1 MLHAR
6 ATEQQRGDAM
16 IEIRLVLPNRRE
28 FRRDVYRPGVIS
40 LSRILWGSVGSG
52 LFLALIALFS
62 AATGVG
68 VLYPPLAA
76 TCFIG
81 ATCTYLRVARPKSVI
96 VGHFIATVGGL
107 AGVAVGE
114 QLCGGTSLAVPVKLG
129 LAVLLSAAF
138 MQILD
143 ADHPPAAATA
153 AIPAILPLP
162 APELLLPLHMAWGAV
177 LAAIFGIVWNRFWFE
192 CPPPEDGC
200 QRSWF
205 NLGMDKPDI
214 LGAGI
219 CILAT
224 LLMCV
229 RPWSQHAYEA
239 GLWVMLA
246 GLAFMSLHHFFGARV
261 LVTDAPSCCS
271 HAQPAAGGP
280 APYCGSTDKE
290 EKHER

>member
-1 MLHAR
+1 
-6 ATEQQRGDAM
+6 M

-40 LSRILWGSVGSG
+40 LSRILWGSIGAG
-52 LFLALIALFS
+52 LFLAFIALAS
-62 AATGVG
+62 QATGVG

-114 QLCGGTSLAVPVKLG
+114 QLCGGTSLAVPAKLG
-129 LAVLLSAAF
+129 LAVLLSAAL

-162 APELLLPLHMAWGAV
+162 APALLLPLHMAWGAV
-177 LAAIFGIVWNRFWFE
+177 LAVVFGVIWNRFWFE
-192 CPPPEDGC
+192 CPPPEEGC
-200 QRSWF
+200 GRAWL
-205 NLGMDKPDI
+205 NLGMDRADI
-214 LGAGI
+214 AGAGA
-219 CILAT
+219 CTLAT
-224 LLMCV
+224 LLMCA
-229 RPWSQHAYEA
+229 RPWSQTAYQW

-246 GLAFMSLHHFFGARV
+246 GLAVMSLHHFFGARV
-261 LVTDAPSCCS
+261 LVAEAASCCTL
-271 HAQPAAGGP
+271 AEPATGGP
-280 APYCGSTDKE
+280 APDCGSTEKE

>member
-1 MLHAR
+1 
-6 ATEQQRGDAM
+6 M
-16 IEIRLVLPNRRE
+16 IEIRLVLPSRRE
-28 FRRDVYRPGVIS
+28 FKRDVYRPGVIS
-40 LSRILWGSVGSG
+40 LSRILWGSVGGGMSLG
-52 LFLALIALFS
+52 LIALAS

-107 AGVAVGE
+107 LGVAAGD
-114 QLCGGTSLAVPVKLG
+114 LLFGGTALAVPVKLC
-129 LAVLLSAAF
+129 LAVLLSAAL
-138 MQILD
+138 MQLLD

-162 APELLLPLHMAWGAV
+162 APTLLLPLHMAWGAV
-177 LAAIFGIVWNRFWFE
+177 LAVIFGVIWNLFWFE
-192 CPPPEDGC
+192 CPPPEEGC
-200 QRSWF
+200 GRSWF
-205 NLGMDKPDI
+205 NLGMDRADI
-214 LGAGI
+214 VGTAV

-224 LLMCV
+224 GLMCA
-229 RPWSQHAYEA
+229 RPVSPAAYSA
-239 GLWVMLA
+239 GLWVMPA
-246 GLAFMSLHHFFGARV
+246 GLAVLGLHHFFGARV
-261 LVTDAPSCCS
+261 LVTDAPACCTT
-271 HAQPAAGGP
+271 ATQGGP

>member
-1 MLHAR
+1 
-6 ATEQQRGDAM
+6 M

-40 LSRILWGSVGSG
+40 LSRILWGSIGAG
-52 LFLALIALFS
+52 LFLAFIALAS
-62 AATGVG
+62 QATGVG

-107 AGVAVGE
+107 AGVAAGE

-129 LAVLLSAAF
+129 LAVLISAAL

-162 APELLLPLHMAWGAV
+162 APALLLPLHMAWGAV
-177 LAAIFGIVWNRFWFE
+177 LAVVFGVIWNRFWFE
-192 CPPPEDGC
+192 CPPPEEGC
-200 QRSWF
+200 GRAWL
-205 NLGMDKPDI
+205 NLGMDRADI
-214 LGAGI
+214 LGAGA
-219 CILAT
+219 CTLAT
-224 LLMCV
+224 LLMCAK
-229 RPWSQHAYEA
+229 PWSQATYEW

-246 GLAFMSLHHFFGARV
+246 GLAVMSLHHFFGARV
-261 LVTDAPSCCS
+261 LVSRNDETCPLAAP
-271 HAQPAAGGP
+271 QRPGGP
-280 APYCGSTDKE
+280 GPDSGSKE
-290 EKHER
+290 VTR